1 MKSDQ
6 ERVFVVV
13 DPTATDHIALQR
25 AIITARFR
33 TTAPKLY
40 VFIAVD
46 SESIDTRATN
56 DSLFKNSQWFED
68 EIHAPLKKEGL
79 DYQIEI
85 SWSSEWQ
92 RSILKSANRFGAD
105 AILLPIQ
112 KKKKHTLRLTFS
124 ESKWKVLKKAT
135 CPVILVRPGAAEQRK
150 VILAAVNFQG
160 IGDQQRLLNANVL
173 ARGKW
178 LAENYGAKLHVV
190 NAWKDSMNYPDRGK
204 LAKEAGLPSKN
215 IHVVPGYTD
224 EAVAKTASEISAD
237 LVIIGTLGQTGQ
249 TDTRRGNTAERVISG
264 LDVDVVVV
272 NTEYESQAPLT

>member
-1 MKSDQ
+1 MKSEQ

-13 DPTATDHIALQR
+13 DPTASNHIALQR

-33 TTAPKLY
+33 TPAPTLY
-40 VFIAVD
+40 IFIAVD

-56 DSLFKNSQWFED
+56 DSLFKNSQWFEE
-68 EIHAPLKKEGL
+68 EIHGPLNREGL

-105 AILLPIQ
+105 VILLPIQ
-112 KKKKHTLRLTFS
+112 KKKKHALRITFS

-150 VILAAVNFQG
+150 TILAAVNFQA
-160 IGDQQRLLNANVL
+160 IGDQQRLLNANIL

-178 LAENYGAKLHVV
+178 LAEHYGAELHVV
-190 NAWKDSMNYPDRGK
+190 NAYKDSMNYPDRGK
-204 LAKEAGLPSKN
+204 LAKETGLPSEN

-224 EAVAKTASEISAD
+224 EAVAKTAKEILAD
-237 LVIIGTLGQTGQ
+237 LVIMGTLGQTGQ
-249 TDTRRGNTAERVISG
+249 SATRRGNTAERVISG

-272 NTEYESQAPLT
+272 NTEYQS

>member
-1 MKSDQ
+1 MKSEQ

-13 DPTATDHIALQR
+13 DPTASNHIALQR

-33 TTAPKLY
+33 TPAPTLY
-40 VFIAVD
+40 IFIAVD

-56 DSLFKNSQWFED
+56 DSLFKNSQWFEE
-68 EIHAPLKKEGL
+68 EIHGPLNKEGL

-105 AILLPIQ
+105 VILLPIQ
-112 KKKKHTLRLTFS
+112 KKKKHALRITFS

-150 VILAAVNFQG
+150 TILAAVNFQA
-160 IGDQQRLLNANVL
+160 IGDQQRLLNANIL

-178 LAENYGAKLHVV
+178 LAEHYGAELHVV
-190 NAWKDSMNYPDRGK
+190 NAYKDSMNYPDRGK
-204 LAKEAGLPSKN
+204 LAKETGLPSEN

-224 EAVAKTASEISAD
+224 EAVAKTAKEILAD
-237 LVIIGTLGQTGQ
+237 LVIMGTLGQTGQ
-249 TDTRRGNTAERVISG
+249 SATRRGNTAERVISG

-272 NTEYESQAPLT
+272 NTEYQS

>member
-1 MKSDQ
+1 MKSEQ

-13 DPTATDHIALQR
+13 DPTASNHIALQR

-33 TTAPKLY
+33 TPAPTLY
-40 VFIAVD
+40 IFIAVD

-56 DSLFKNSQWFED
+56 DSLFKNSQWFEE
-68 EIHAPLKKEGL
+68 EIHGPLNKEGL

-105 AILLPIQ
+105 VILLPIQ
-112 KKKKHTLRLTFS
+112 KKKKHALRITFS

-150 VILAAVNFQG
+150 TILAAVNFQA
-160 IGDQQRLLNANVL
+160 IGDQQRLLNANIL
-173 ARGKW
+173 ASGKW
-178 LAENYGAKLHVV
+178 LAEHYGAELHVV
-190 NAWKDSMNYPDRGK
+190 NAYKDSMNYPDRGK
-204 LAKEAGLPSKN
+204 LAKETGLPSEN

-224 EAVAKTASEISAD
+224 EAVAKTAKEILAD
-237 LVIIGTLGQTGQ
+237 LVIMGTLF
-249 TDTRRGNTAERVISG
+249 D
-264 LDVDVVVV
+264 
-272 NTEYESQAPLT
+272 PLF

>member
-13 DPTATDHIALQR
+13 DPTASEHIALQR

-33 TTAPKLY
+33 TKAPTLY
-40 VFIAVD
+40 VFVAVD

-68 EIHAPLKKEGL
+68 EIHGPLKQEGL

-105 AILLPIQ
+105 MILLPIQ
-112 KKKKHTLRLTFS
+112 NKKKHSLRLTFS

-150 VILAAVNFQG
+150 TILAAVNFQA
-160 IGDQQRLLNANVL
+160 IGDQQKLLNANVL

-178 LAENYGAKLHVV
+178 LAEHYGAELHVV

-204 LAKEAGLPSKN
+204 LAKEADLPSKN

-224 EAVAKTASEISAD
+224 EAVAKTAKEIDAD
-237 LVIIGTLGQTGQ
+237 LVIMGTLGQTGQ
-249 TDTRRGNTAERVISG
+249 TATRRGNTAERVISG

-272 NTEYESQAPLT
+272 NTEYQS

>member
-1 MKSDQ
+1 MKSEQ

-13 DPTATDHIALQR
+13 DPTASEHIALQR

-33 TTAPKLY
+33 TPKPTLY

-56 DSLFKNSQWFED
+56 DSLFRNSQWFED

-79 DYQIEI
+79 EYQIEI

-92 RSILKSANRFGAD
+92 RSILKSANRFSAD
-105 AILLPIQ
+105 VILLPIH

-150 VILAAVNFQG
+150 IILAAVNFQA
-160 IGDQQRLLNANVL
+160 IDDQQRLLNANIL
-173 ARGKW
+173 TRSGW
-178 LAENYGAKLHVV
+178 LADHYGAELHVV
-190 NAWKDSMNYPDRGK
+190 NAYKDSMNYPDRGK
-204 LAKEAGLPSKN
+204 LSKEAGVPSER
-215 IHVVPGYTD
+215 IHVVQGYTD
-224 EAVAKTASEISAD
+224 EAVAKTTKEIKAD
-237 LVIIGTLGQTGQ
+237 LVIMGTLGQTGQ
-249 TDTRRGNTAERVISG
+249 SDTRRGNTAERVISG

-272 NTEYESQAPLT
+272 NTEYRS

>member
-1 MKSDQ
+1 MKPDQ
-6 ERVFVVV
+6 EKVFVVV

-79 DYQIEI
+79 VYQIEI

-173 ARGKW
+173 TRGKW
-178 LAENYGAKLHVV
+178 LAENYGAELHVV

-204 LAKEAGLPSKN
+204 LAKETGLPSKN

-224 EAVAKTASEISAD
+224 EAVAKTASEINAD

-272 NTEYESQAPLT
+272 NTEYESQAPLK

>member
-1 MKSDQ
+1 MKQ
-6 ERVFVVV
+6 
-13 DPTATDHIALQR
+13 
-25 AIITARFR
+25 
-33 TTAPKLY
+33 
-40 VFIAVD
+40 
-46 SESIDTRATN
+46 
-56 DSLFKNSQWFED
+56 
-68 EIHAPLKKEGL
+68 EGL

-105 AILLPIQ
+105 VILLPIH

-173 ARGKW
+173 TRGKW
-178 LAENYGAKLHVV
+178 LAENYGAELHVV

-204 LAKEAGLPSKN
+204 LAKETGLPSKN

-224 EAVAKTASEISAD
+224 EAVAKTASEINAD

-272 NTEYESQAPLT
+272 NTEYESQAPLK

>member
-1 MKSDQ
+1 
-6 ERVFVVV
+6 
-13 DPTATDHIALQR
+13 
-25 AIITARFR
+25 
-33 TTAPKLY
+33 
-40 VFIAVD
+40 
-46 SESIDTRATN
+46 TRATN

-105 AILLPIQ
+105 VILLPIQ

-150 VILAAVNFQG
+150 TILAAVNFQA
-160 IGDQQRLLNANVL
+160 IGDQQRLLNANIL

-178 LAENYGAKLHVV
+178 LAEHYGAELHVV

-204 LAKEAGLPSKN
+204 LAKETNLPSKN

-224 EAVAKTASEISAD
+224 EAVAKTAQEINAD
-237 LVIIGTLGQTGQ
+237 LVIMGTLGQTGQ
-249 TDTRRGNTAERVISG
+249 TATRRGNTAERVISA

-272 NTEYESQAPLT
+272 NTEYQS

>member
-1 MKSDQ
+1 MKSEQ

-13 DPTATDHIALQR
+13 DPTASEHIALQR

-33 TTAPKLY
+33 TPKPTLY

-56 DSLFKNSQWFED
+56 DSLFRNSQWFED

-79 DYQIEI
+79 EYQIEI

-92 RSILKSANRFGAD
+92 RSILKSANRFSAD
-105 AILLPIQ
+105 VILLPIH

-150 VILAAVNFQG
+150 IILAAVNFQA
-160 IGDQQRLLNANVL
+160 IDDQQRLLNANIL
-173 ARGKW
+173 TRSGW
-178 LAENYGAKLHVV
+178 LADHYGAELHVV
-190 NAWKDSMNYPDRGK
+190 NAYKDSMNYPDRGK
-204 LAKEAGLPSKN
+204 LAKEAGVPSEN
-215 IHVVPGYTD
+215 IHVVQGYTD
-224 EAVAKTASEISAD
+224 EAVAKTAKEINAD
-237 LVIIGTLGQTGQ
+237 LVIMGTLGQTGQ
-249 TDTRRGNTAERVISG
+249 SDTRRGNTAERVISG

-272 NTEYESQAPLT
+272 NTEYRS

>member
-13 DPTATDHIALQR
+13 DPTANDHIALQR

-33 TTAPKLY
+33 TPAPTLY
-40 VFIAVD
+40 IFVAVD

-68 EIHAPLKKEGL
+68 EIHAPLKKQGL

-105 AILLPIQ
+105 VILLPIH

-150 VILAAVNFQG
+150 IILAAVNFQA
-160 IGDQQRLLNANVL
+160 IGDQQKLLNANVL

-178 LAENYGAKLHVV
+178 LAEHYGAELHVV

-204 LAKEAGLPSKN
+204 LAKETDLPSKN

-224 EAVAKTASEISAD
+224 EAVAKTAKEIDAD
-237 LVIIGTLGQTGQ
+237 LVIMGTLGQTGQ
-249 TDTRRGNTAERVISG
+249 TATRRGTTAERVISG

-272 NTEYESQAPLT
+272 NTEYQS

>member
-1 MKSDQ
+1 MKPDQ
-6 ERVFVVV
+6 EKVFVVV

-173 ARGKW
+173 TRGKW
-178 LAENYGAKLHVV
+178 LAENYGAELHVV

-204 LAKEAGLPSKN
+204 LAKETGLPSKN

-224 EAVAKTASEISAD
+224 EAVAKTASEINAD

-272 NTEYESQAPLT
+272 NTEYESQAPLK

>member
-1 MKSDQ
+1 MKPDQ
-6 ERVFVVV
+6 EKVFVVV

-33 TTAPKLY
+33 TTAPTLY
-40 VFIAVD
+40 VFVAVD

-173 ARGKW
+173 TRGKW
-178 LAENYGAKLHVV
+178 LAENYGAELHVV

-204 LAKEAGLPSKN
+204 LAKETGLPSKN

-224 EAVAKTASEISAD
+224 EAVAKTASEINAD

-272 NTEYESQAPLT
+272 NTEYESQAPLK

>member
-13 DPTATDHIALQR
+13 DPTASEHIALQR

-33 TTAPKLY
+33 KPSPTLY
-40 VFIAVD
+40 IFVAVD

-105 AILLPIQ
+105 VILLPIQ
-112 KKKKHTLRLTFS
+112 KKKKTHSTTDFLRVKV
-124 ESKWKVLKKAT
+124 ESPQESHLSGYF
-135 CPVILVRPGAAEQRK
+135 GAPRC
-150 VILAAVNFQG
+150 
-160 IGDQQRLLNANVL
+160 R
-173 ARGKW
+173 
-178 LAENYGAKLHVV
+178 
-190 NAWKDSMNYPDRGK
+190 
-204 LAKEAGLPSKN
+204 
-215 IHVVPGYTD
+215 
-224 EAVAKTASEISAD
+224 
-237 LVIIGTLGQTGQ
+237 
-249 TDTRRGNTAERVISG
+249 
-264 LDVDVVVV
+264 
-272 NTEYESQAPLT
+272 

>member
-1 MKSDQ
+1 MKSEQ

-13 DPTATDHIALQR
+13 DPTASNHIALQR

-33 TTAPKLY
+33 TPAPTLY
-40 VFIAVD
+40 IFIAVD

-56 DSLFKNSQWFED
+56 DSLFKNSQWFEE
-68 EIHAPLKKEGL
+68 EIHGPLNKEGL

-92 RSILKSANRFGAD
+92 RSILKSVNRFGAD
-105 AILLPIQ
+105 VILLPIQ
-112 KKKKHTLRLTFS
+112 KKKKHALRITFS

-150 VILAAVNFQG
+150 TILAAVNFQA
-160 IGDQQRLLNANVL
+160 IGDQQRLLNANIL

-178 LAENYGAKLHVV
+178 LAEHYGAELHVV
-190 NAWKDSMNYPDRGK
+190 NAYKDSMNYPDRGK
-204 LAKEAGLPSKN
+204 LAKETGLPSEN

-224 EAVAKTASEISAD
+224 EAVAKTAKEILAD
-237 LVIIGTLGQTGQ
+237 LVIMGTLGQTGQ
-249 TDTRRGNTAERVISG
+249 SATRRGNTAERVISG

-272 NTEYESQAPLT
+272 NTEYQS